1 MNQRYCHD
9 RGNSVQIRGCSK
21 IVGWNPPSPS
31 IKMSERVSN
40 LERWQILRE
49 KKEKEKEKRK
59 KILVGDPEPDLPG
72 ALSKIYY
79 RREEI
84 LFKVRDIR
92 WYYVPPFFFLV
103 TLYQYVLL
111 ASIIARRWSMSNT
124 GKSIFTFKTRKRE
137 KIFNSL
143 VLPLLYLCGEKW
155 YSRIVDFYNLL
166 RILYLFFFCL
176 FDIYIYMERINEID
190 WENVRVCTF
199 E

>member
-1 MNQRYCHD
+1 
-9 RGNSVQIRGCSK
+9 
-21 IVGWNPPSPS
+21 
-31 IKMSERVSN
+31 MSERVSN

-176 FDIYIYMERINEID
+176 FDIYMERINEID

>member
-1 MNQRYCHD
+1 MIS
-9 RGNSVQIRGCSK
+9 GNSVQIRGCSK

-166 RILYLFFFCL
+166 RILYLFFFAYL
-176 FDIYIYMERINEID
+176 IYIWRE
-190 WENVRVCTF
+190 
-199 E
+199 

>member
-1 MNQRYCHD
+1 M
-9 RGNSVQIRGCSK
+9 
-21 IVGWNPPSPS
+21 SPIS
-31 IKMSERVSN
+31 RDGKFCA
-40 LERWQILRE
+40 E
-49 KKEKEKEKRK
+49 KKKKEK
-59 KILVGDPEPDLPG
+59 KILVGDPEPG

-166 RILYLFFFCL
+166 RILYLFFFL
-176 FDIYIYMERINEID
+176 LIWYIYG
-190 WENVRVCTF
+190 ENKWDRLGKCKGLHVWIIREDKNYF
-199 E
+199 Y

>member
-9 RGNSVQIRGCSK
+9 GGNSVQIRGCSK

-40 LERWQILRE
+40 LERWQILRG
-49 KKEKEKEKRK
+49 KKEKKK

-176 FDIYIYMERINEID
+176 FDIYMERINEID

>member
-40 LERWQILRE
+40 LERWQILRG
-49 KKEKEKEKRK
+49 KKEKEKEK

-176 FDIYIYMERINEID
+176 FDIYMERINEID

>member
-40 LERWQILRE
+40 LERWQILRG
-49 KKEKEKEKRK
+49 KKEKKK

-176 FDIYIYMERINEID
+176 FDIYMERINEID

>member
-1 MNQRYCHD
+1 MIS
-9 RGNSVQIRGCSK
+9 GNSVQIRGCSK

-176 FDIYIYMERINEID
+176 FDIYMERINEID